1 METYFLDTNIILRFL
16 LKDHLTQS
24 PQARIHL
31 QQAKTGEIKLI
42 LIPEIVVELEYV
54 LRKVYKHDKKQLIQD
69 LNSVISFNAIEV
81 RDRLQLREA
90 LQHYRLKNIDFVD
103 AFLLSMATHE
113 NARVLYFD
121 KDFKKIK

>member
-90 LQHYRLKNIDFVD
+90 LQRF
-103 AFLLSMATHE
+103 SEPT
-113 NARVLYFD
+113 
-121 KDFKKIK
+121 